1 MAGRRLLVLP
11 LALAIVLLA
20 APAASAAGEW
30 RWPVVGPVVRGFD
43 PPTSPYGS
51 GHRGIDIA
59 TAIGSRVLAA
69 APGVVSFA
77 GQVGGALFVSVD
89 HGGGLVS
96 SYSWLSSIL
105 VRKGDV
111 VGEGAAIALS
121 GQGHPGV
128 SPPHLHFGVR
138 RDGAYVDPLQL
149 LSPPSVV
156 GIVRLV
162 PVP

>member
-1 MAGRRLLVLP
+1 MSARRWLALP
-11 LALAIVLLA
+11 LAFATLLLLA
-20 APAASAAGEW
+20 PTALAAGVW
-30 RWPVVGPVVRGFD
+30 RWPVVGPIIRGFD

-59 TAIGSRVLAA
+59 TAIGSEVVAP

-77 GQVGGALFVSVD
+77 GPVGGSLFVSVD

-96 SYSWLSSIL
+96 SYSWVSSLL

-111 VGEGAAIALS
+111 VGEGAPLALS

-138 RDGAYVDPLQL
+138 RDGEYVDPLEL
-149 LSPPSVV
+149 LSAPSVV

>member
-1 MAGRRLLVLP
+1 MSTRRLLVLP
-11 LALAIVLLA
+11 LAFATVLLL
-20 APAASAAGEW
+20 APAALAAGSW
-30 RWPVVGPVVRGFD
+30 RWPVVGPILRGFD
-43 PPTSPYGS
+43 PPASPYGS

-59 TAIGSRVLAA
+59 TAFGSEVVAA

-77 GQVGGALFVSVD
+77 GPVGGALFVSVD

-105 VRKGDV
+105 VRRGDV
-111 VGEGAAIALS
+111 VGEGVALALS
-121 GQGHPGV
+121 GGGHPGV

-138 RDGAYVDPLQL
+138 RDGVYVDPLEL
-149 LSPPSVV
+149 LAAPSVV